1 MHNLI
6 QEKDLT
12 RRKEWLEKQ
21 KAALGLFS
29 LEKKR
34 LRSNLIKCISSWW
47 DGVRQT
53 EQGSSQRCPV
63 TRPETVSTVRKTEN
77 SLLTLRKK
85 KNYGAWKMHVT
96 QTTEQMIWLD
106 TSTRWGGHIPPRR
119 TFKFWKFRIHKLKTA
134 KHSRQSM
141 TRISERLI
149 FIHEQDT

>member
-1 MHNLI
+1 MSHLGLFPDAALHAATKMHNLI

-85 KNYGAWKMHVT
+85 KK
-96 QTTEQMIWLD
+96 IW
-106 TSTRWGGHIPPRR
+106 G
-119 TFKFWKFRIHKLKTA
+119 LKNAGYT
-134 KHSRQSM
+134 
-141 TRISERLI
+141 
-149 FIHEQDT
+149 DN